1 MYIICIL
8 YIYNI
13 IYMYV
18 YIYIYIYI
26 SYTLPYNKVTQQEQM
41 KAYSDN
47 VFILYYIMC
56 FDFQR
61 QGYFH

>member
-1 MYIICIL
+1 MYI
-8 YIYNI
+8 
-13 IYMYV
+13 